1 MFFRQLMIYTLES
14 DTPDFEAMETQL
26 AGKPFE
32 PTRPQQVESIG
43 WSQAF
48 GALYLHETDQAGRM
62 VLQREER
69 SVPAAVVREQAEA
82 RLRERDGEMSNPSR
96 QEQAAMRDAV
106 LLDLLPQAF
115 PKQSRSQI
123 IIDRRNHRV
132 WFDTVTGNR
141 IERASNQLRELL
153 GNWRMVPTLSDG
165 DISGHLTQWLQHG
178 PPAGFEIGASAKLV
192 DPREGATVTVSRL
205 ALPDPHV
212 LAHIEDGLR
221 VEQLEMIWKDRLSFV
236 LRQDG
241 GLARIKPTELIDEQ
255 RDAGDDDNPDALLD
269 ADQRLMV
276 GLFRELAADLETVLQ
291 RVETDK
297 TA

>member
-1 MFFRQLMIYTLES
+1 MFFRQLMVYTLES
-14 DTPDFEAMETQL
+14 DAPDFEQLETLL
-26 AGKPFE
+26 AEKPFE

-43 WSQAF
+43 WQPAI
-48 GALYLHETDQAGRM
+48 GELYLHEADQAGRM

-69 SVPAAVVREQAEA
+69 NVPVAVVREQAEA
-82 RLRERDGEMSNPSR
+82 RLRERDGEVAKPSR

-115 PKQSRSQI
+115 PKQSRGQI
-123 IIDRRNHRV
+123 VIDRRDGRV
-132 WFDTVTGNR
+132 WFDTVTANR

-165 DISGHLTQWLQHG
+165 DISGYLTQWLQHG

-212 LAHIEDGLR
+212 LAHLEDGLR
-221 VEQLEMIWKDRLSFV
+221 VEQLELVWKDRLSFV
-236 LRQDG
+236 LRHDG
-241 GLARIKPTELIDEQ
+241 GLARIKPTELLDEQ

-269 ADQRLMV
+269 ADQRLMT
-276 GLFRELAADLETVLQ
+276 GLFRELIDDLQTALKEQAA
-291 RVETDK
+291 
-297 TA
+297 